1 MKKFKKVMLFAVAAG
16 AALSLVACSSSSS
29 TGNSKTANKKPSE
42 LKIGVSISDT
52 SNPYFAS
59 MQKAIAAYASSKG
72 VSSSN
77 IKITDAQHDSAKEN
91 ANVQN
96 FISAGDDA
104 ILIDPVDS
112 DSVVAIIKKAN
123 KANIPV
129 VLMDNNANGGDRL
142 TFVASDN
149 VQAGSLAAQAIK
161 AGAGSSAKTLELQGT
176 PGASSGIDRGN
187 GFEKEAKTLGLN
199 IVAKQSANFD
209 RAKGLSVT
217 QDLLQANSGVQA
229 IYAQNDEMALGAV
242 QAVKAA
248 GLKNVVIVGVDGEA
262 DSRAAVKAGDMY
274 ATVAQQPNKIGEL
287 ALQAVFDHYAGK
299 TVPSITHSPIVV
311 LKKNNVNTAGI
322 NW

>member
-1 MKKFKKVMLFAVAAG
+1 MKKVKKILVSTIIAT
-16 AALSLVACSSSSS
+16 AALTLAACSSGSSS
-29 TGNSKTANKKPSE
+29 NSKTTDKKASE

-59 MQKAIAAYASSKG
+59 MQKSIAKYADEKG
-72 VSSSN
+72 IKKSN

-91 ANVQN
+91 SNIQN

-123 KANIPV
+123 RANIPV
-129 VLMDNNANGGDRL
+129 ILMDNNANGGDRL

-149 VQAGSLAAQAIK
+149 VEAGKLAAK
-161 AGAGSSAKTLELQGT
+161 ALEEGAGKDAKVLELQGT
-176 PGASSGIDRGN
+176 PGASSGIDRGK
-187 GFEKEAKTLGLN
+187 GFENEAKSIGLN
-199 IVAKQSANFD
+199 IIGKQSANFD

-217 QDLLQANSGVQA
+217 QDLLQSNSGVKG

-248 GLKNVVIVGVDGEA
+248 GLKDVTIVGVDGEA
-262 DSRAAVKAGDMY
+262 DSRAAVKAGTMY

-287 ALQAVFDHYAGK
+287 ALQAALDHYSGK
-299 TVPSITHSPIVV
+299 KVESVIHSPIIV
-311 LKKNNVNTAGI
+311 LKKDNVDSSGVD
-322 NW
+322 W